1 MLLTKQQQYI
11 LDVIQKLG
19 CVSRKQL
26 AALLRARFCREHP
39 DMAEHLTDVLLRQMR
54 FGNIGLRLEGGL
66 VTLPHIRA
74 DPRLAEAV
82 DVMLEL
88 SGGAPLDFY
97 VREPPPILLRF
108 TTAGKKVS
116 LFAVICSAMHL
127 SPAMF
132 GPTERVIL
140 LHSGDER
147 PEKLPI
153 SNKHFYAVLQADG
166 THRFFSSDEQN

>member
-19 CVSRKQL
+19 CVSRRQL

-39 DMAEHLTDVLLRQMR
+39 DMAAHLTDVLLRQMR
-54 FGNIGLRLEGGL
+54 FGNIGLRLEGDL

-74 DPRLAEAV
+74 DPHLAEAV

-88 SGGAPLDFY
+88 SGCEPLDFSA
-97 VREPPPILLRF
+97 REPPPILLRF
-108 TTAGKKVS
+108 TTAGKKIS
-116 LFAVICSAMHL
+116 LFAVTYAATALTSAMF
-127 SPAMF
+127 A
-132 GPTERVIL
+132 PTERVIL
-140 LHSGDER
+140 LHGGDER
-147 PEKLPI
+147 LKRLPLA
-153 SNKHFYAVLQADG
+153 NKHFYAVLQADG